1 MTLEIALVLT
11 ILLVALVL
19 FISERLRM
27 DLVALLVL
35 STLAL
40 TGLVDPAGAIAG
52 FSNPAV
58 IAVWAMFIL
67 SEGLTRTGIANILGR
82 YLLRLAGP
90 NELRMIVVIMLTGG
104 GLSAFM
110 NNIGVAALMLP
121 VVMDLARRTRIP
133 PSRLLMP
140 MAFSTLLG
148 GLTTQVGTPPN
159 LLVSGALQD
168 AGFEPFGLFDFTPV
182 GGVALLAGTL
192 FIALVGRALLPR
204 IKPEQDSRRRSQR
217 NLRTQY
223 GLQARTFN
231 IQIPK
236 DSVLIGR
243 TLGQSRIGSATG
255 LIVLA
260 LVRGGRTETLPSR
273 QTVLRAGDRLLVQG
287 RLDRF
292 NDFRRWSELV
302 IEREAPVLQAL
313 MSEQVE
319 LLEVTV
325 AEGSSLASELL
336 HHYEFR
342 RRYNANVLAIRRRD
356 LVRRVNLSYVPLRA
370 GDVLLIQ
377 CATETVQSLR
387 NSPDFAEPREVSE
400 DELREVYR
408 LQERVFVARVPQDSQ
423 LAGDTLSRSRLGDA
437 FDFRMLALFRE
448 GELVIMP
455 DPDQALRGGDLVLI
469 QGRPDDVEVL
479 RGLQELNAEETNVPV
494 IGEFQSDRLAM
505 MEATLDPR
513 STLVGKPVQDT
524 NFRDRYGLELVGIW
538 RNGNVIR
545 SNLDQ
550 LKLTLGDALLLLG
563 PKQRLQMLEQDAD
576 FLVLTSTGGTIDAR
590 RAPLAAAIMAAV
602 VAITL
607 SGWMPIYI
615 AAVTGASLMVLTGC
629 LKMEE
634 AYRAIEWRAI
644 FLIAGML
651 PLGAAMQ
658 QTGADA
664 YLGEL
669 LMEALGDLGPWPV
682 IGGLYLATSL
692 GTLVMPVPALVVLMS
707 PIVLSVSAA
716 LGIEPYTGMMAV
728 AMAAASFMSPI
739 SHPANI
745 LVMGPGGYRFRDYI
759 KLGVPVAIVVMIA
772 TFLVL
777 PVFWPLTPVN

>member
-1 MTLEIALVLT
+1 LTLEIALVLT

-58 IAVWAMFIL
+58 VAVWAMFIL

-82 YLLRLAGP
+82 YLLRIAGP
-90 NELRMIVVIMLTGG
+90 NELRMVVVIMLTGG

-121 VVMDLARRTRIP
+121 VVMDLARRTRLA

-148 GLTTQVGTPPN
+148 GLTTQIGTPPN

-192 FIALVGRALLPR
+192 FIALVGRLLLPKT
-204 IKPEQDSRRRSQR
+204 KPEQESRRRSQR

-236 DSVLIGR
+236 DSVLAGR
-243 TLGQSRIGSATG
+243 TLGQSRIGPAAG

-292 NDFRRWSELV
+292 NEFRRWSELV

-319 LLEVTV
+319 LIEVTV
-325 AEGSSLASELL
+325 AEGSALAEELL
-336 HHYEFR
+336 HHSEFR

-356 LVRRVNLSYVPLRA
+356 LVRRINLSYVPLRP

-377 CATETVQSLR
+377 CTTDTLQTLR
-387 NSPDFAEPREVSE
+387 NSPDFTAAREVSE
-400 DELREVYR
+400 EELRETYR
-408 LQERVFVARVPQDSQ
+408 LQERVFVARVPQDSE
-423 LAGDTLSRSRLGDA
+423 LAGDTLAGSRLGDA

-448 GELVIMP
+448 GELLIMP
-455 DPDQALRGGDLVLI
+455 DPDQPLRGGDLLLI

-479 RGLQELNAEETNVPV
+479 RGLQQLEAEATSVPTL
-494 IGEFQSDRLAM
+494 GEFQSDRLAM

-513 STLVGKPVQDT
+513 SNLVGQPVQDL
-524 NFRDRYGLELVGIW
+524 NFRGRFGLELVGIW

-550 LKLTLGDALLLLG
+550 LKMQMGDALLLLG
-563 PKQRLQMLEQDAD
+563 PRQRLQMLEREAD

-590 RAPLAAAIMAAV
+590 RAPLAAAIMAGV

-615 AAVTGASLMVLTGC
+615 AAVTGAALMVLTGC

-658 QTGADA
+658 QTGADT
-664 YLGEL
+664 YLGVL
-669 LMEALGDLGPWPV
+669 LMDVLGGLGPWPV
-682 IGGLYLATSL
+682 IGGLYLATAI

-716 LGIEPYTGMMAV
+716 LGIAPYTGMMAV

-745 LVMGPGGYRFRDYI
+745 LVMGPGGYRFLDYI
-759 KLGVPVAIVVMIA
+759 KLGVPVAIVVMVM

-777 PVFWPLTPVN
+777 PVFWPLTPI

>member
-19 FISERLRM
+19 FISERLRV
-27 DLVALLVL
+27 DLIALLVL

-40 TGLVDPAGAIAG
+40 TGLVDPEGAIAG

-58 IAVWAMFIL
+58 ITVWAMFIL
-67 SEGLTRTGIANILGR
+67 SEGLTRTGISGIIGR
-82 YLLRLAGP
+82 WVLRLAGP
-90 NELRMIVVIMLTGG
+90 SEFRMIVVLMITAG

-121 VVMDLARRTRIP
+121 VTIDLARRTRLA

-159 LLVSGALQD
+159 LIVSSALQE

-182 GGVALLAGTL
+182 GGVALIAGAL
-192 FIALVGRALLPR
+192 FVAFIGRFLLPKVR
-204 IKPEQDSRRRSQR
+204 PKRDTRRLSQR

-223 GLQARTFN
+223 GLQAKTFN
-231 IQIPK
+231 MTIGK
-236 DSVLIGR
+236 DSPLVGR
-243 TLGQSRIGSATG
+243 TLGQSRIGTAAG

-273 QTVLRAGDRLLVQG
+273 QTVLQAGDRLLVQG

-302 IEREAPVLQAL
+302 IEREAPVLAAL
-313 MSEQVE
+313 MSERVRLAE
-319 LLEVTV
+319 ATV
-325 AEGSSLASELL
+325 AKNSALVSELL
-336 HHYEFR
+336 HHSEFR
-342 RRYNANVLAIRRRD
+342 RRYDANVLAIRRGE
-356 LVRRVNLSYVPLRA
+356 LVRRVNLAYVPLRA
-370 GDVLLIQ
+370 GDVLLLQGNEDILEDLE
-377 CATETVQSLR
+377 A
-387 NSPDFAEPREVSE
+387 SPDFTDMRAVTE
-400 DELREVYR
+400 DELRDTYR
-408 LQERVFVARVPQDSQ
+408 LQERVFVARVPKESE
-423 LAGDTLSRSRLGDA
+423 LAGSTMAGSRLGDA

-448 GELVIMP
+448 GELTTMP
-455 DPDQALRGGDLVLI
+455 DPDLPLKGGDLLII
-469 QGRPDDVEVL
+469 QGRPDDIEVL
-479 RGLQELNAEETNVPV
+479 RGLQALNVEPTNVPM

-505 MEATLDPR
+505 LEATLEPR
-513 STLVGKPVQDT
+513 SDHVGKPVQDI
-524 NFRDRYGLELVGIW
+524 NFRERYGLELVGIW
-538 RNGNVIR
+538 RHGNTIR
-545 SNLDQ
+545 TNLDQ
-550 LKLTLGDALLLLG
+550 MVLQLGDALLLLG
-563 PKQRLQMLEQDAD
+563 PRERLQMLERDPD
-576 FLVLTSTGGTIDAR
+576 FLVLTGLSSGPTNLG
-590 RAPLAAAIMAAV
+590 RAPLAAAIMAGVVIAV
-602 VAITL
+602 LTGFV
-607 SGWMPIYI
+607 PIYI
-615 AAVTGASLMVLTGC
+615 AAISGAALMVLTGC
-629 LKMEE
+629 LNMEG

-664 YLGEL
+664 YLSEVL
-669 LMEALGDLGPWPV
+669 LDALGGFGPWTV
-682 IGGLYLATSL
+682 IVGLYVATAL

-707 PIVLSVSAA
+707 PIAISVSVSM
-716 LGIEPYTGMMAV
+716 GIAPHTAMMAI

-739 SHPANI
+739 SHPANV

-759 KLGVPVAIVVMIA
+759 KLGVPVATVVMIA

-777 PVFWPLTPVN
+777 PIFWPLRPL

>member
-19 FISERLRM
+19 FVSERLRM
-27 DLVALLVL
+27 DLVALMVL
-35 STLAL
+35 ATLAL
-40 TGLVDPAGAIAG
+40 TGLVDPAGAVAG

-82 YLLRLAGP
+82 YLLRIAGP
-90 NELRMIVVIMLTGG
+90 NEFRMVTVIMLTGG

-121 VVMDLARRTRIP
+121 VVMDLARRTRIA

-159 LLVSGALQD
+159 LLVSAALED

-182 GGVALLAGTL
+182 GGVALIAGTL
-192 FIALVGRALLPR
+192 FVALIGRFLLPH
-204 IKPEQDSRRRSQR
+204 IKPDPESRRRSQR

-236 DSVLIGR
+236 DSVLVGR
-243 TLGQSRIGSATG
+243 TMGQSRIGSAAG

-319 LLEVTV
+319 LVEVTV
-325 AEGSSLASELL
+325 AEGSALAEELL
-336 HHYEFR
+336 HHSDFR

-356 LVRRVNLSYVPLRA
+356 LVRRVNLSYVPLRP

-377 CATETVQSLR
+377 CATDTLQTLR
-387 NSPDFAEPREVSE
+387 SSPDFTDAREVSE
-400 DELREVYR
+400 AELREIYR
-408 LQERVFVARVPQDSQ
+408 LQERVFVARVPQDSE
-423 LAGDTLSRSRLGDA
+423 LAGDTLARSRLGDA

-455 DPDQALRGGDLVLI
+455 DPDQPLRGGDLLLI
-469 QGRPDDVEVL
+469 QGRPDDVEIL
-479 RGLQELNAEETNVPV
+479 RGLQGLNAEQTTVPV
-494 IGEFQSDRLAM
+494 LGEFQSDRLAM
-505 MEATLDPR
+505 LETTLDPR
-513 STLVGKPVQDT
+513 SSLVGKPIQDV
-524 NFRDRYGLELVGIW
+524 NFRERHGLELVGVW
-538 RNGNVIR
+538 RNGTAIR

-550 LKLTLGDALLLLG
+550 LRLQLGDALLLLG
-563 PKQRLQMLEQDAD
+563 PRQRLQMLERDPD
-576 FLVLTSTGGTIDAR
+576 FLVLTASGGTIDAR
-590 RAPLAAAIMAAV
+590 RAPLAAGIMLAV
-602 VAITL
+602 VAMTL

-615 AAVTGASLMVLTGC
+615 SAVTGAALMVLTGC
-629 LKMEE
+629 LRMDH

-669 LMEALGDLGPWPV
+669 LLEALGGLGPWPV
-682 IGGLYLATSL
+682 IGGLYVATAV

-716 LGIEPYTGMMAV
+716 LGVSPYPGMMAV

-739 SHPANI
+739 SHPANV
-745 LVMGPGGYRFRDYI
+745 LVMGPGGYRFIDYI
-759 KLGVPVAIVVMIA
+759 KMGVPVALVVMVA

-777 PVFWPLTPVN
+777 PIFWPLTPA